1 MDTLKT
7 EIRAFVVKNFLF
19 GKEDGLADDT
29 SFLEQGIV
37 DSTGVLELVAHLQE
51 RYGIKVEDSELIP
64 DNLDSIATIAEFVTR
79 KQANAAPS
87 ASVAG
92 GSA

>member
-19 GKEDGLADDT
+19 GKDEGLTDDT

-37 DSTGVLELVAHLQE
+37 DSTGVLELVAFVQE
-51 RYGIKVEDSELIP
+51 RFRIKVEDSELIP
-64 DNLDSIATIAEFVTR
+64 DNLDSISCIAEFVVR
-79 KQANAAPS
+79 KQGDISS
-87 ASVAG
+87 ASLAG
-92 GSA
+92 GCA